1 MSERQLEIG
10 EIPAFAG
17 MEGGS
22 GNGRGDGNGS
32 FFYSLPQRIYPPP
45 LAERE
50 SAGAG
55 CKFNQLP
62 IPAKAG
68 ISLYSNCFGSAV
80 SERQLES
87 REIPA
92 FAGMERG
99 AGMEEQ
105 ETFIIPKQNKSPP
118 Y

>member
-1 MSERQLEIG
+1 MERG
-10 EIPAFAG
+10 AG
-17 MEGGS
+17 MEVFLFPAAK
-22 GNGRGDGNGS
+22 D
-32 FFYSLPQRIYPPP
+32 LPYT
-45 LAERE
+45 ACEKG

-68 ISLYSNCFGSAV
+68 ISLSSNCFGGAV
-80 SERQLES
+80 SERQLEIG
-87 REIPA
+87 EIPA

-99 AGMEEQ
+99 RGREWKKGGNGRRAGMEKQ